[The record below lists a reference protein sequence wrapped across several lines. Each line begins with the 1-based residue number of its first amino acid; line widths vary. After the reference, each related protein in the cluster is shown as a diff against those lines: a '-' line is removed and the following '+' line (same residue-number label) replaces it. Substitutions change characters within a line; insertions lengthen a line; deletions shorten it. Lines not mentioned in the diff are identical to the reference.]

1 MFIKE
6 KRYTIVHYLFGALP
20 ARLGDEMSGQAIL
33 LIGLALTGSAALG
46 STVLAALTFS
56 AAIGGPLLGAV
67 LDRSTHPG
75 GVLAIALGL
84 YAVGISCIALL
95 FGHAPLWIIAVVA
108 LGTGLLMPAISGG
121 WSSRLKSFIVEEQMT
136 RVSAIDATTFNIAG
150 LAGPAIAGLVAAAF
164 GAHWAIIVLVVLLM
178 VALPMAWS
186 LPRKSFTNQA
196 KTTSFRED
204 VLAGFRII
212 AHNKKLSRI
221 TLMSVISYMGIGML
235 WVAYPLVGQEL
246 LGNPGFGGVLASVVS
261 VGALVATAAYAKWLT
276 KYSPDVV
283 AFVTTIILAI
293 AMLILAFAGD
303 AAIALIAMLIVGLAD
318 GPQLAAIFAVRHR
331 EAPERFR
338 SQVFTTGASL
348 KITSAALGTALAGQL
363 SGTSLKLTVL
373 VACFVQLGAAALF
386 LLMRN
391 NYTKEFDAQ

>member
-1 MFIKE
+1 M
-6 KRYTIVHYLFGALP
+6 HYLFGALP

-75 GVLAIALGL
+75 GVLAIALSL

-136 RVSAIDATTFNIAG
+136 RASAIDATTFNIAG

-261 VGALVATAAYAKWLT
+261 VGALVATAAYAKWPT

-363 SGTSLKLTVL
+363 SGTSLKFTVL